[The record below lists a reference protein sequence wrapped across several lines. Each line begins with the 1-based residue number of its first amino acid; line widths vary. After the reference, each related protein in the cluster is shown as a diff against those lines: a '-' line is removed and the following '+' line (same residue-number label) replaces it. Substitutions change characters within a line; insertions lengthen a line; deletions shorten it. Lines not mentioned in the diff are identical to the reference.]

1 MTKQMGTVLRR
12 KVFKRILLLLVICF
26 GILGI
31 ASAQVR
37 ISGTVTDAETGDPLP
52 GVNVIEKETV
62 NGTITDVDGSYSLT
76 VEGSSSVVEFSF
88 VGYETTEVTVGNGT
102 VINVSLNVGVALDEV
117 VVVGFG
123 TQKKESVVGA
133 ITQVSG
139 DELVSSGTNNVS
151 TSISG
156 KLSGVVTLQTDGKP
170 GEEDP
175 QIFVRGAATWNN
187 TSPLIMVDG
196 IERSSWSDIDP
207 NEIASISVLKDAS
220 ATAVYGAKGGN
231 GVILITTKRGIQGK
245 PKFNFTYSHGFK
257 QVSSNMEMLDAYE
270 TLTNFNRALRNDNQW
285 GSLFSQEEL
294 MHYRDQ
300 DMPYIYPSVKWVD
313 EMFKLG
319 HTDNASL
326 NVRGGTENV
335 DYFVSIGYLFDGDVI
350 NTEKQGDF
358 DPRNYY
364 NRYNLRSNLDFK
376 LTNTTT
382 LSTNIAGSVQIR
394 NRPSVMNRSG
404 NSVIWSSIF
413 TSAVNASPVIYP
425 ASLLEQYP
433 DPNEPDANEDRY
445 VFNNNGQIFDN
456 PISMINTTGFENE
469 KQSILNTDM
478 VLKQDLGM
486 ITEGL
491 SAKATVS
498 YGADINYQRTY
509 GFGAFTEVIPL
520 YRLTLY
526 PDDSYIWQRQPDYHE
541 DVQEMS
547 FNGESQDF
555 IRRNLYYDAQIN
567 YQRNFGGAHYVTALA
582 VFRRKQRNVG
592 TQEPFKEE
600 AWSGRITYAYKLKY
614 LFESNLGYTGSEQF
628 APENRFGF
636 FPAYAVGWNI
646 GEEDFIKDNLAFM
659 NRLKVRYSYGKVGVD
674 NASRWLYYQN
684 YSAGDISGAHYAN
697 GTLGAYG
704 NWYEY
709 YNSYIEGPVANIV
722 AQWETAIKQ
731 NLGVEVG
738 LFDKI
743 NLSVDL
749 FKEDRND
756 ILEVPHTIPDF
767 AALEFKALNLG
778 ITKSH
783 GYEIELGYDEKFASG
798 IYLNLNGKYSFSE
811 NRVVFRDDPPGVPM
825 YQRAAGFPIGQPS
838 VRLSAGRYGSV
849 DDINNYTHPGTNTTY
864 QGDAGYTTNYEYVV
878 GDEKFVDY
886 NGDGVID
893 ANDAV
898 PDLYPSY
905 PLTHFSFRGL
915 IRYKG
920 FSARILVMGQLNKT
934 SSLDDLS
941 VPLNS
946 SYPFM
951 FAHERDYYSINNPGA
966 FYPALHTG
974 VYGQDN
980 SNNPAYSRPISSFL
994 RLREVELS
1002 YDFKLNKN
1010 SAVKNLSLFLNGN
1023 NLFTYAPNVNFGDPE
1038 KPGIRPTGA
1047 SNSYPLIKRYNMGL
1061 KLGF

>member
-1 MTKQMGTVLRR
+1 MVSFILSTWL
-12 KVFKRILLLLVICF
+12 KRNLLLLIF
-26 GILGI
+26 GFGLIQM
-31 ASAQVR
+31 ASAQVE
-37 ISGTVTDAETGDPLP
+37 ISGTVTDADTGDPLP
-52 GVNVIEKETV
+52 GVNIIEKESL
-62 NGTITDVDGSYSLT
+62 NGTITDLEGKYSLT
-76 VEGSSSVVEFSF
+76 VKGSSTVLVFSY
-88 VGYETTEVTVGNGT
+88 VGFEIMEEPVGNRTIIDVALG
-102 VINVSLNVGVALDEV
+102 VGVELEELV
-117 VVVGFG
+117 IVGFG
-123 TQKKESVVGA
+123 SQKKESVVGA

-139 DELVSSGTNNVS
+139 DEIVSSGTNNVS

-156 KLSGVVTLQTDGKP
+156 KLSGVVTIQTDGKP
-170 GEEDP
+170 GEEEP
-175 QIFVRGAATWNN
+175 KIYVRGAATWNS
-187 TSPLIMVDG
+187 TAPLIMVDG

-207 NEIASISVLKDAS
+207 NEIESISVLKDAS

-231 GVILITTKRGIQGK
+231 GVILLTTKRGNQAK
-245 PKFNFTYSHGFK
+245 PKFNLTYSHGIK
-257 QVSSNMEMLDAYE
+257 QVSSNMKMLDGYE
-270 TLTNFNRALRNDNQW
+270 TLTNYNRALRNDNQW
-285 GSLFSQEEL
+285 GSLYSEEEL
-294 MHYRDQ
+294 MHYREQ
-300 DMPYIYPSVKWVD
+300 DMPNIYPSVKWLD

-326 NVRGGTENV
+326 TVRGGTKNV
-335 DYFVSIGYLFDGDVI
+335 NYFVSIGYLFDGDII

-376 LTNTTT
+376 LTRTTT

-394 NRPSVMNRSG
+394 NRPSVMNVSG
-404 NSVIWSSIF
+404 NSLVWSSIF
-413 TSAVNASPVIYP
+413 SSAVNASPLIYP

-445 VFNNNGQIFDN
+445 VFNDNGQIFNN

-478 VLKQDLGM
+478 VLEQDLGM

-491 SAKATVS
+491 KAKTTVS

-509 GFGAFTEVIPL
+509 GLGPFNLVVPT
-520 YRLTLY
+520 YRLTIY
-526 PDDSYIWQRQPDYHE
+526 PDNSYIWQRKPDYHQ
-541 DVQEMS
+541 DVPEMS
-547 FNGESQDF
+547 FSEESQGSLK
-555 IRRNLYYDAQIN
+555 RNLYYDAQIN
-567 YQRNFGGAHYVTALA
+567 YQRTFGDKHYVTALA

-614 LFESNLGYTGSEQF
+614 LFETNLGYTGSEQF
-628 APENRFGF
+628 APKNRFGF
-636 FPAYAVGWNI
+636 FPAYAVGWNV
-646 GEEDFIKDNLAFM
+646 GEEDFIKDNLDFM

-684 YSAGDISGAHYAN
+684 YSSGDVSGASYAK
-697 GTLGAYG
+697 GSLGAYG
-704 NWYEY
+704 NWYNY
-709 YNSYIEGPVANIV
+709 NNSYIEGPVANIL

-731 NLGVEVG
+731 NFGLEVG

-743 NLSVDL
+743 GLSVDL

-756 ILEVPHTIPDF
+756 ILEAPHSIPDF
-767 AALEFKALNLG
+767 ASLEFKDLNLG
-778 ITKSH
+778 VTKSH
-783 GYEIELGYDEKFASG
+783 GYEIELSYDTKFASG
-798 IYLNLNGKYSFSE
+798 VYLNLNGKYSFSE
-811 NRVVFRDDPPGVPM
+811 NRVVFRDDPPGVPK
-825 YQRAAGFPIGQPS
+825 YQQAAGFPIGQPS
-838 VRLSAGRYGSV
+838 ERLSAGRYESV
-849 DDINNYTHPGTNTTY
+849 DDINNYTHQGTNATSL
-864 QGDAGYTTNYEYVV
+864 GSAGYITNYEYIV

-886 NGDGVID
+886 NGDGVVD
-893 ANDAV
+893 SNDEA
-898 PDLYPSY
+898 PDLYPTY
-905 PLTHFSFRGL
+905 PLTHFSFRSL
-915 IRYKG
+915 VQYKG

-934 SSLDDLS
+934 SSLDDLA

-946 SYPFM
+946 AYPFM
-951 FAHERDYYSINNPGA
+951 FAHERDYYTINNPGA

-974 VYGQDN
+974 VYGKSN

-1002 YDFKLNKN
+1002 YNFKLNKN
-1010 SAVKNLSLFLNGN
+1010 SGIKDLSIFLNGN

-1047 SNSYPLIKRYNMGL
+1047 SDSYPLIKRYNIGL